1 MKVKKVLYIVLIVLV
16 SYLFSVAL
24 PYVKHKEVKASTKE
38 SFDPKSC
45 YSKTSGSERVQAIL
59 GSKESMEMNLRA
71 INEAQKSIKIATY
84 KLMPD
89 EAGKDLLA
97 ALMAA
102 ADRGVKV
109 EFITNGINEFLDL
122 RNSPYVKAFAK
133 CDNVEF
139 YIYNKINI
147 LKPWKIQASLHS
159 KYLVCD
165 DKMYLLGGRNM
176 FNLFMGDYG
185 KHHNKDCELLVYET
199 GENRQTS
206 LAQVRSYHQELLSLK
221 DVVAYQPQKTNNKI
235 KQAEKELRQRREYLK
250 QKYPEVYQDYDWLSK
265 TVSTN
270 KVTLL
275 NTPLEAKNKRPDL
288 WYYLN
293 ELAKQGEEVSIYTPY
308 IIAGKE
314 MYADLANLSKEVDQ
328 VSIITNAVENGANP
342 FGCSDY
348 LNQRD
353 NILATKVK
361 VHEFSGKNSLHMKA
375 WLIDDSMSVVGSFN
389 MDMRSAY
396 IDTELMLAVDSQ
408 DLNQILRADFNK
420 TLKGTR
426 SLVGDHYQYEK
437 NYLNKEMKPMKKV
450 IYAIMRLTSTF
461 TRRFL

>member
-1 MKVKKVLYIVLIVLV
+1 MKVKKVLYVVLIVIAF
-16 SYLFSVAL
+16 YLLSVAI

-38 SFDPKSC
+38 NFNPQDC
-45 YSKTSGSERVQAIL
+45 YSDKVGLERVQAIL
-59 GSKESMEMNLRA
+59 EAKESMEMNLRA
-71 INEAQKSIKIATY
+71 INEAKESIQVATY

-89 EAGKDLLA
+89 QAGKDLMA
-97 ALMAA
+97 ALMEA

-122 RNSPYVKAFAK
+122 KNSPYIKAFANYN
-133 CDNVEF
+133 NVEF
-139 YIYNKINI
+139 YIYNKISV

-199 GENRQTS
+199 GDADQTS
-206 LAQVRSYHQELLSLK
+206 LAQVRAYHQQLLALS
-221 DVVAYQPQKTNNKI
+221 DVVGYHPKKTATKVN
-235 KQAEKELRQRREYLK
+235 QATEELRQRRADLRR
-250 QKYPEVYQDYDWLSK
+250 KYPKVYQDYDWLAK
-265 TVSTN
+265 TVPTN

-275 NTPLEAKNKRPDL
+275 NTPIAAKNKRPDL

-314 MYADLANLSKEVDQ
+314 MYQDLTRLSKEVDQ

-353 NILATKVK
+353 NILATNVK
-361 VHEFSGKNSLHMKA
+361 VHEFSGQDSLHMKA

-389 MDMRSAY
+389 MDMRSTY
-396 IDTELMLAVDSQ
+396 IDTELMLAVDSK

-420 TLKGTR
+420 TLQGTR
-426 SLVGDHYQYEK
+426 CLEGEHYQYEK
-437 NYLNKEMKPMKKV
+437 NYLNKEMKPIKKV